1 MRLTWSTGRA
11 APAFAPQVLFGAVAG
26 VFADRWDRKRTMIA
40 ADLLLAA
47 GLLPL
52 LLVRGSAQ
60 IWIVL
65 AVLFWEGAVRV
76 RGGVARCGRDDRRR
90 PVRSADPGRADHAV
104 PARQRGHQPGPGVRR
119 GEHPGGH
126 YRAGRDAGRG
136 LPEPLAGIIP
146 VLAVQGGGYV
156 VAGLAM
162 LVWLN
167 EEPGEPADADADA
180 LSQGEPALVAADG

>member
-1 MRLTWSTGRA
+1 
-11 APAFAPQVLFGAVAG
+11 VLFGAVAG

-65 AVLFWEGAVRV
+65 AVL
-76 RGGVARCGRDDRRR
+76 
-90 PVRSADPGRADHAV
+90 
-104 PARQRGHQPGPGVRR
+104 
-119 GEHPGGH
+119 
-126 YRAGRDAGRG
+126 
-136 LPEPLAGIIP
+136 
-146 VLAVQGGGYV
+146 GYV

-180 LSQGEPALVAADG
+180 LSQGEPALAAADG